1 MAAKNLT
8 TKFNS
13 FNKSCQDW
21 HSNSAGWSFGSVHLF
36 ALAEWADKID
46 QYLIYVLTTYL
57 PSFFKDNCIKDI
69 IKMLL
74 AQGLTVKKMRAVLK
88 ETK

>member
-13 FNKSCQDW
+13 FNESCQDW

-46 QYLIYVLTTYL
+46 QYLIYVLTT
-57 PSFFKDNCIKDI
+57 
-69 IKMLL
+69 
-74 AQGLTVKKMRAVLK
+74 
-88 ETK
+88 